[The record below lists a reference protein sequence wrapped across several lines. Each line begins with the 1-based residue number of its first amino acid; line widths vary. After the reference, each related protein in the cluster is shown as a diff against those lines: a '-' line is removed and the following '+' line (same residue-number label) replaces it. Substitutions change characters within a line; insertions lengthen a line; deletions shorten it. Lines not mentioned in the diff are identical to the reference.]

1 MHMDKINILDL
12 ESAMMN
18 NESLMKIL
26 EDGVVTEE
34 EIKEQ
39 AEKVIVIA
47 AELEKTCTDEQLRM
61 IQSLLTEMNALYVA
75 YNYSELL
82 SIK

>member
-39 AEKVIVIA
+39 AEKVTVIA

-61 IQSLLTEMNALYVA
+61 IQALLTEMNALYVA

>member
-1 MHMDKINILDL
+1 MDKINILDL

-39 AEKVIVIA
+39 AEKVTVIA

-61 IQSLLTEMNALYVA
+61 IQALLTEMNALYVA